1 MPKILVI
8 NAGSMTQKFALYH
21 ADASR
26 DEAIDKLQLSSD
38 NKQYKEAL
46 FDFLQDPADIVAV
59 GHRIVHGGADF
70 TQPKI
75 LGKDDIEILEKM
87 IALAPLHNPP
97 AIKFVKESLDQFP
110 QAKQI
115 LVFDTGFHS
124 TLDPVH
130 YLYPLPQKIE
140 QLGIRKFGF
149 HGISH
154 KYCLQETSRQLGKN
168 TQDVSMISCHLGGGA
183 SVCAMTGGKSVDT
196 SMGYTPMDGLMMASR
211 PGSIDF
217 GIVLNLLTTHEMTL
231 EDLNQSLVKQSG
243 LLGVSRLS
251 ADMLTVKKAAQE
263 GNERARLAIDM
274 YALSVAKGIGAMTAS
289 LPRLD
294 AISFT
299 GGIGYNDK
307 DLQNAVMARLPY
319 LQALHTKV
327 FSIKSEEEYMVSRE
341 CLGFL

>member
-21 ADASR
+21 ADAKR
-26 DEAIDKLQLSSD
+26 EEAIDKLELSSD
-38 NKQYKEAL
+38 NKEYRQAL
-46 FDFLQDPADIVAV
+46 SDFLQDPDDIVAV
-59 GHRIVHGGADF
+59 GHRIVHGGADY
-70 TQPKI
+70 TQAKI
-75 LGKDDIEILEKM
+75 LDKDDIEILEKM
-87 IALAPLHNPP
+87 VALAPLHNPP
-97 AIKFVKESLDQFP
+97 AIKFVKESLEQFP

-140 QLGIRKFGF
+140 DLGIRKFGF

-154 KYCLQETSRQLGKN
+154 KYCLQETSRLMGKKPD
-168 TQDVSMISCHLGGGA
+168 QISMISCHLGGGA

-211 PGSIDF
+211 PGAIDF

-231 EDLNQSLVKQSG
+231 EELNHSLVKQSG

-251 ADMLTVKKAAQE
+251 ADMLTVKKAADE
-263 GNERARLAIDM
+263 GDERAILAREM
-274 YALSVAKGIGAMTAS
+274 YALSVAKGVGTMAAS
-289 LPRLD
+289 LPRID

-299 GGIGYNDK
+299 GGIGYNDR
-307 DLQNAVMARLPY
+307 DLQRAVMARLPY
-319 LQALHTKV
+319 LEALQAQV
-327 FSIKSEEEYMVSRE
+327 FSIKSQEEYMVSRE